1 LLVDVDSGE
10 DVAGGGSM
18 YVPVGQIV
26 DDLGR
31 SRGFEPFGDLP
42 GRGDT

>member
-1 LLVDVDSGE
+1 VDVDSGE

-18 YVPVGQIV
+18 YVPGGHIV
-26 DDLGR
+26 DDLAR
-31 SRGFEPFGDLP
+31 SRGFEPFEDLA